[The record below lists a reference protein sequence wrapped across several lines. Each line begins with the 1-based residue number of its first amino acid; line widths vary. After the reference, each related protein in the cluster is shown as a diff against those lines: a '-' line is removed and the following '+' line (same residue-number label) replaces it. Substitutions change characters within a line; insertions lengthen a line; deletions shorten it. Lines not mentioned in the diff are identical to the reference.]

1 MERKTMIVS
10 RNEISEELKRSTKT
24 RWITAAIAIFTVI
37 PVIFLGEWPMLIFI
51 MFVLGVAVWEMLHVT
66 GQKYRADVYFFMY
79 LFAYLLTFWPI
90 IRGIITWAINDC
102 ADTWTLYYEFD
113 AIYLSVIVLSSML
126 FVFFYIVVLHQYFT
140 VRDAC
145 FFFTMIVFISLG
157 LQGILYIRFI
167 PQHIF
172 RYDRP
177 QELAYFS
184 PYNLFGST
192 TLLIYCCLACFLN
205 DAGAYFVGIYFGK
218 HKLNPRISPKKT
230 WEGFIGGIVIATL
243 SSFAFGMIL
252 AGCGHPLLPF
262 VSPDPSF
269 SAVTDGVAKTSML
282 DLNHWY
288 NILILSIALPLLA
301 TLGDF
306 VFSSIKRYYEI
317 KDFGHIMPGH
327 GGILDRLDSLIFVF
341 AGASLFVAIF
351 ANISKGFNFFI

>member
-24 RWITAAIAIFTVI
+24 RWISAGIAIFGVL
-37 PVIFLGEWPMLIFI
+37 PVIFLGEWPMFVFI
-51 MFVLGVAVWEMLHVT
+51 LFVLGVAVWEMLHVT
-66 GQKYRADVYFFMY
+66 GQKYRADVYVFMY
-79 LFAYLLTFWPI
+79 IFAYCLTLWPI
-90 IRGIITWAINDC
+90 ARGVISWLLSDRSVP
-102 ADTWTLYYEFD
+102 WTLYFKFD
-113 AIYLSVIVLSSML
+113 AIYLSVIVLTIML
-126 FVFFYIVVLHQYFT
+126 FTFFFIVVMHEYLS

-157 LQGILYIRFI
+157 LQGIMYIRFV
-167 PQHIF
+167 PQYLF
-172 RYDRP
+172 KYAAGNNF
-177 QELAYFS
+177 AYFS

-218 HKLNPRISPKKT
+218 HKMNPRISPKKT
-230 WEGFIGGIVIATL
+230 WEGFWGGIVTSMLL
-243 SSFAFGMIL
+243 SFTFGMIL
-252 AGCGHPLLPF
+252 AACGHPLLPF
-262 VSPDPSF
+262 V
-269 SAVTDGVAKTSML
+269 DGSSML
-282 DLNHWY
+282 DINHWY
-288 NILILSIALPLLA
+288 NILLLSLALPLLA

-341 AGASLFVAIF
+341 VAASLFVAIF
-351 ANISKGFNFFI
+351 ANVSQGINFFI

>member
-1 MERKTMIVS
+1 MERKTLIVS

-24 RWITAAIAIFTVI
+24 RWITAGIAIFSVI

-51 MFVLGVAVWEMLHVT
+51 LFVLGVAVWEMLHVT
-66 GQKYRADVYFFMY
+66 GQKYRVDVYVFMY
-79 LFAYLLTFWPI
+79 IFAYCLTLWPI
-90 IRGIITWAINDC
+90 ARGVISWLLSDRSLP
-102 ADTWTLYYEFD
+102 WTIYFKFD
-113 AIYLSVIVLSSML
+113 AIYLSVIVLTIML
-126 FVFFYIVVLHQYFT
+126 FTFFFIVVMHEYLS

-157 LQGILYIRFI
+157 LQGILDIRFV
-167 PQHIF
+167 PQYIF
-172 RYDRP
+172 KYIAMNDF
-177 QELAYFS
+177 AYFS

-205 DAGAYFVGIYFGK
+205 DAGAYFTGIYFGK
-218 HKLNPRISPKKT
+218 HKMNPRISPKKT
-230 WEGFIGGIVIATL
+230 WEGFVGGILTATL
-243 SSFAFGMIL
+243 VSFAFGMIL
-252 AGCGHPLLPF
+252 AAFGHPLLPF
-262 VSPDPSF
+262 VPAEPSF
-269 SAVTDGVAKTSML
+269 SSIAPISKASML

-351 ANISKGFNFFI
+351 ANVSQGINFFI